1 MSEKRCNP
9 GVTHQGVQRESPE
22 RVHTRTICLQH
33 RRERLRLMPIALAV
47 LLAVVILFTLV
58 VGFKS
63 IRLVPQARVVIVQR
77 LGRYLKTRG
86 SGPVFVIPFVDKILP
101 TIDLREQVVP
111 FPPQAVITSDNVGIQ
126 VATVVYYQI
135 IDAKNSSYAVVDLV
149 GAMEQ
154 LTITTLR
161 NVIGGLTLD
170 RTLTSRED
178 INAKMRVSL
187 DEVTEGWGV
196 RVTRVELK
204 DIIPPHEV
212 QLAMEKQMQAE
223 REKRAA
229 ILRADGMKQAA
240 ILEAEGKKQAAILM
254 AEGRRQ
260 SLILQAE
267 GDGQALV
274 TVQTAQAEAIQV
286 VFAALTTSPAT
297 PEILKYLYIQA
308 LPKIAE
314 GTANKLFIVPSDLQ
328 NIASLGATFSAAS
341 SNGQADSALT
351 ALPPPVR
358 EG

>member
-1 MSEKRCNP
+1 MF
-9 GVTHQGVQRESPE
+9 
-22 RVHTRTICLQH
+22 
-33 RRERLRLMPIALAV
+33 V
-47 LLAVVILFTLV
+47 LL

-77 LGRYLKTRG
+77 LGRYRKTAG
-86 SGPVFVIPFVDKILP
+86 SGPVFVLPFIDQILP

-135 IDAKNSSYAVVDLV
+135 FDAKSASYQVVNLV
-149 GAMEQ
+149 AAMEQ
-154 LTITTLR
+154 FTITTLR

-178 INAKMRVSL
+178 INAKMRVVL

-204 DIIPPHEV
+204 DIIPPHDV
-212 QLAMEKQMQAE
+212 QQAMEKQMQAE

-229 ILRADGMKQAA
+229 VLRAEGMKQAA
-240 ILEAEGKKQAAILM
+240 VLQAEGEKQAAILT
-254 AEGRRQ
+254 AEGKRQ

-274 TVQTAQAEAIQV
+274 TVQRAQAEAIQV
-286 VFAALTTSPAT
+286 VFEALTTSQPT

-308 LPKIAE
+308 LPKMAE
-314 GTANKLFIVPSDLQ
+314 GTANKLFVVPSELQ
-328 NIASLGATFSAAS
+328 SIASLGATFSAAGQ
-341 SNGQADSALT
+341 NGQPAAAPASRPSELPSGSAGT
-351 ALPPPVR
+351 
-358 EG
+358 G

>member
-1 MSEKRCNP
+1 MIIGP
-9 GVTHQGVQRESPE
+9 AVIVAA
-22 RVHTRTICLQH
+22 I
-33 RRERLRLMPIALAV
+33 V
-47 LLAVVILFTLV
+47 LLLV
-58 VGFKS
+58 LVMGFKS
-63 IRLVPQARVVIVQR
+63 IRLVSQARVVNVQR
-77 LGRYLKTRG
+77 LGRYLKTAG

-111 FPPQAVITSDNVGIQ
+111 FDPQAVITSDNVGIQ

-135 IDAKNSSYAVVDLV
+135 IDAKKSAYAVVNLV
-149 GAMEQ
+149 AAMEQ

-170 RTLTSRED
+170 KTLTSRED
-178 INAKMRVSL
+178 INAKMRAAL

-204 DIIPPHEV
+204 DIIPPRDV

-229 ILRADGMKQAA
+229 VLRAEGEKAAAILSAEGNKQAA
-240 ILEAEGKKQAAILM
+240 ILTAEGK
-254 AEGRRQ
+254 RQ

-274 TVQTAQAEAIQV
+274 TVQKAQAEAIEV
-286 VFAALTTSPAT
+286 VFAALTASHAT

-308 LPKIAE
+308 LPKMAE
-314 GTANKLFIVPSDLQ
+314 GTANKLFVVPSELQ
-328 NIASLGATFSAAS
+328 NIASLGATLSAGAENGHAAPS
-341 SNGQADSALT
+341 RPSELMAHTSN
-351 ALPPPVR
+351 R
-358 EG
+358 

>member
-1 MSEKRCNP
+1 M
-9 GVTHQGVQRESPE
+9 G
-22 RVHTRTICLQH
+22 
-33 RRERLRLMPIALAV
+33 IAGIVALVAAFFV
-47 LLAVVILFTLV
+47 LI
-58 VGFKS
+58 VGIKS

-77 LGRYLKTRG
+77 LGRYRKTAG

-135 IDAKNSSYAVVDLV
+135 VDAKNASYAVVNLV

-204 DIIPPHEV
+204 DIIPPHDV
-212 QLAMEKQMQAE
+212 QQAMEKQMQAE

-229 ILRADGMKQAA
+229 VLRAEGQKQAA
-240 ILEAEGKKQAAILM
+240 ILQAEGEKQAAILT
-254 AEGRRQ
+254 AEGKRQ
-260 SLILQAE
+260 SLILQAQ
-267 GDGQALV
+267 GDGQALI
-274 TVQTAQAEAIQV
+274 TVQQAQAQAIDV
-286 VFAALTTSPAT
+286 VFAALNASHAT

-308 LPKIAE
+308 LPKMAE
-314 GTANKLFIVPSDLQ
+314 GTANKLFVVPSEFES
-328 NIASLGATFSAAS
+328 IAGLGATFSAAAQ
-341 SNGQADSALT
+341 NGQPAVASRLPE
-351 ALPPPVR
+351 LPPATR
-358 EG
+358 NTQ